1 MENIL
6 EIASLDVRFEQPQ
19 GQLRALRGIDLEV
32 KKGEVLCIVG
42 ESGCGKSVLCKT
54 IANVLCKEGIEHA
67 GTITYDGIDLLAM
80 PEKKRRRLCAKD
92 MALVLQDPHT
102 ALDPRMKIGRQL
114 DEVLKKYEKKLSR
127 KERTQKLIEMLE
139 QVEIDHPSQR
149 MEQYPYML
157 SGGMKQRI
165 VIAQALLK
173 RPRILLADEPTA
185 ALDPSVSKVVLDL
198 LKKINTSHH
207 ITIIL
212 VVHDLAAAYHYAHRV
227 AVMYA
232 GKVVEYGTK
241 EDVFETPLHPYTKAL
256 LRSLPGLNKEN
267 RRLETIEGSAP
278 LIYEDIRYDAFA
290 CRNKEADPRDFVE
303 QASMSQFTKT
313 HFAAVRR
320 GNEDV

>member
-19 GQLRALRGIDLEV
+19 GQLRALRGIDLKV

-80 PEKKRRRLCAKD
+80 PKKKRRRLCAKD

-165 VIAQALLK
+165 VIA
-173 RPRILLADEPTA
+173 
-185 ALDPSVSKVVLDL
+185 
-198 LKKINTSHH
+198 
-207 ITIIL
+207 
-212 VVHDLAAAYHYAHRV
+212 
-227 AVMYA
+227 
-232 GKVVEYGTK
+232 
-241 EDVFETPLHPYTKAL
+241 
-256 LRSLPGLNKEN
+256 
-267 RRLETIEGSAP
+267 
-278 LIYEDIRYDAFA
+278 
-290 CRNKEADPRDFVE
+290 
-303 QASMSQFTKT
+303 
-313 HFAAVRR
+313 
-320 GNEDV
+320 